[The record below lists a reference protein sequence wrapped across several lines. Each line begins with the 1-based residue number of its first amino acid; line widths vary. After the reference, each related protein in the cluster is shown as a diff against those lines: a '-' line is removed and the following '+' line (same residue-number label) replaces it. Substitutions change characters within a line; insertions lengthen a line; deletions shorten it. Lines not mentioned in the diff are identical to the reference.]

1 MSCKRKIQ
9 LAHDILLILLAV
21 VFILGPLYIA
31 VLIAVKDP
39 SEMANVLSF
48 PKKLRLQNFAD
59 AWVMTDYPRKFK
71 IGRASCRERV

>member
-1 MSCKRKIQ
+1 MT
-9 LAHDILLILLAV
+9 ILLLVLAV

-48 PKKLRLQNFAD
+48 PKKTQIAEF
-59 AWVMTDYPRKFK
+59 
-71 IGRASCRERV
+71 CRCMGNDGLSEKVYEYFVHYGY

>member
-1 MSCKRKIQ
+1 MT
-9 LAHDILLILLAV
+9 ILLILLAV

-48 PKKLRLQNFAD
+48 PKKLRLGDDGLSEKVYEHSVYHGYQSGI
-59 AWVMTDYPRKFK
+59 YHSHKLYGSLCYYK
-71 IGRASCRERV
+71 E